1 MAPLTLPSV
10 LPQVDVVLLVAGQA
24 GRVQLHFISGL
35 LVTTRAIELCVSA
48 RKRESC
54 LFTVVEFPDAPAV
67 GRMTLGACIAQRAFV
82 NVILLVA
89 VDAFQAYI
97 PISLRDVALLAWHGN
112 VQTQQ
117 GKFCEVVIEAHTDP
131 PPFRRVA
138 LLALLAKLAGMDITG
153 TVAARAVVR
162 QFLGRHVCRV
172 AGMTVDLC
180 MEAGELP
187 MSVAVVVE
195 TRWLPLL
202 VAVAFAA
209 VFTEAPGVR
218 ILALVAAD
226 ALPWQLVLEV
236 SRAVAVLTVNSGV
249 HSLEA
254 EPGLFFVVE
263 FRGLPA
269 RRGVAIAAFRSALTP
284 MNVFRGMA

>member
-1 MAPLTLPSV
+1 
-10 LPQVDVVLLVAGQA
+10 
-24 GRVQLHFISGL
+24 
-35 LVTTRAIELCVSA
+35 
-48 RKRESC
+48 
-54 LFTVVEFPDAPAV
+54 
-67 GRMTLGACIAQRAFV
+67 
-82 NVILLVA
+82 
-89 VDAFQAYI
+89 
-97 PISLRDVALLAWHGN
+97 
-112 VQTQQ
+112 
-117 GKFCEVVIEAHTDP
+117 
-131 PPFRRVA
+131 
-138 LLALLAKLAGMDITG
+138 
-153 TVAARAVVR
+153 VAARAVVR

-172 AGMTVDLC
+172 AGMTVDLR

-226 ALPWQLVLEV
+226 ALPWQFILEV

-269 RRGVAIAAFRSALTP
+269 RRGMAIGAFRPAFTP
-284 MNVFRGMA
+284 MYVFRGMA